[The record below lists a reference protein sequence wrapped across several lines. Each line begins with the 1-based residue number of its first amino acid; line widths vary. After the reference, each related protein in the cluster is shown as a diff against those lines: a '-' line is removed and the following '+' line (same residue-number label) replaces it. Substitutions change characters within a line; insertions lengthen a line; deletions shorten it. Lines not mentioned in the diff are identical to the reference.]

1 MDIVL
6 YSAEDGAV
14 QLEVQNEEA
23 DYNQETR
30 CDPGMPHHE

>member
-23 DYNQETR
+23 DYNQENNGLL
-30 CDPGMPHHE
+30 PK